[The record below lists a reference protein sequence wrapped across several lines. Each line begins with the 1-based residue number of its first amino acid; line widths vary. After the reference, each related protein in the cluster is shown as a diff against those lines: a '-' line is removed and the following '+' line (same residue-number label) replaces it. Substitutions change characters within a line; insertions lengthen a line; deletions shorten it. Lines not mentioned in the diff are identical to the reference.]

1 MPETAAPLVSYRAG
15 LEPTAQL
22 AGACCNT
29 SMSDAIEQRLAA
41 AAQAAHEYALCERQ
55 RVHLCARERAA
66 AMDLDAAREQY
77 AGEEKDVE
85 RLERLS
91 LTRVLTVLHGSRQ
104 DVLAR
109 EKAEAEAARYR
120 VAQAQ
125 QRLDSVRAELSS
137 MGERQA
143 RLAGAPQAYAD
154 ALAAKEEYLTDS
166 ADPRGARLLALAEE
180 RGQLTA
186 ELGELRRASGD
197 AGAAAQALTEVQGHL
212 GTAASWPTFDT
223 YSDYGA
229 AANAIKHNRI
239 DQAAQAARTADQRL
253 AALRADLAELGGYL
267 PTAPR
272 LEISAG
278 FRFADT
284 FLNNVFTDL
293 TVGGQIR
300 QAQDNVGRSVQQVRA
315 LRDRLREQTGA
326 VTGQL
331 DAMDAER
338 RQLLTQ

>member
-1 MPETAAPLVSYRAG
+1 
-15 LEPTAQL
+15 
-22 AGACCNT
+22 
-29 SMSDAIEQRLAA
+29 MSDAIEQRLAA

-55 RVHLCARERAA
+55 RVHLCARERSAA
-66 AMDLDAAREQY
+66 TDLDAAREQY

-91 LTRVLTVLHGSRQ
+91 LTRVLAVLHGSRQ

-125 QRLDSVRAELSS
+125 QRLDAVRAELGS

-154 ALAAKEEYLTDS
+154 ALAAKEQYLTDS

-186 ELGELRRASGD
+186 ELGELRRASGG
-197 AGAAAQALTEVQGHL
+197 AGAAAQALAEVQDRL
-212 GTAASWPTFDT
+212 GTAASLPTVDT
-223 YSDYGA
+223 YSGYGA
-229 AANAIKHNRI
+229 AVNAIKHNWI

-253 AALRADLAELGGYL
+253 AALRAELAELGGNQ
-267 PTAPR
+267 PTAPG

-278 FRFADT
+278 FRFTDI

-293 TVGGQIR
+293 TVGRQIR
-300 QAQDNVGRSVQQVRA
+300 AAQDNVGRSVQQVRA
-315 LRDRLREQTGA
+315 LRDRLRDQIGT
-326 VTGQL
+326 VTGRL

>member
-1 MPETAAPLVSYRAG
+1 
-15 LEPTAQL
+15 
-22 AGACCNT
+22 
-29 SMSDAIEQRLAA
+29 MSDAIEQRLAA
-41 AAQAAHEYALCERQ
+41 AAQAAHEHALCERQ
-55 RVHLCARERAA
+55 RVHLCARERSAA
-66 AMDLDAAREQY
+66 ADLDAAREQY

-91 LTRVLTVLHGSRQ
+91 LTHVLAVLHGSRQ

-109 EKAEAEAARYR
+109 EKAEAEAARYQ

-125 QRLDSVRAELSS
+125 QRLDAVRAELSS
-137 MGERQA
+137 MGKRQA

-239 DQAAQAARTADQRL
+239 DQAAQAARTAHQRL
-253 AALRADLAELGGYL
+253 AALRTDLAELGGYQ
-267 PTAPR
+267 PTVPQ
-272 LEISAG
+272 LEIIAG
-278 FRFADT
+278 IRFADI
-284 FLNNVFTDL
+284 FLNNIFTDL
-293 TVGGQIR
+293 TVGRQIR
-300 QAQDNVGRSVQQVRA
+300 EAQDNVDRSVQQVRA
-315 LRDRLREQTGA
+315 LRDRLRDQIGTITER
-326 VTGQL
+326 L

>member
-1 MPETAAPLVSYRAG
+1 
-15 LEPTAQL
+15 
-22 AGACCNT
+22 
-29 SMSDAIEQRLAA
+29 MSDAIEQRLAA
-41 AAQAAHEYALCERQ
+41 AAQAAHEHALCERQ

-66 AMDLDAAREQY
+66 AVDLDVAREQY

-91 LTRVLTVLHGSRQ
+91 LTRVLAVLHGSRQ

-125 QRLDSVRAELSS
+125 QRLDAVRAELSS

-143 RLAGAPQAYAD
+143 RLAGAKQAYKD
-154 ALAAKEEYLTDS
+154 ALAEKEQYLTDS

-186 ELGELRRASGD
+186 ELGELRRASRG
-197 AGAAAQALTEVQGHL
+197 AGAAAEALAEVQDRL
-212 GTAASWPTFDT
+212 GTFDT
-223 YSDYGA
+223 YIDAGVV
-229 AANAIKHNRI
+229 ANAIKHDRI

-278 FRFADT
+278 FRFADI

-300 QAQDNVGRSVQQVRA
+300 EAQDNAGRSVQQVRA

>member
-1 MPETAAPLVSYRAG
+1 
-15 LEPTAQL
+15 
-22 AGACCNT
+22 
-29 SMSDAIEQRLAA
+29 MSDAIEQQLAA
-41 AAQAAHEYALCERQ
+41 AAQAAHEHALCERQ

-66 AMDLDAAREQY
+66 AVDLDTAREQY

-91 LTRVLTVLHGSRQ
+91 LTRVLAVLHGSRQ

-125 QRLDSVRAELSS
+125 QRLDAVRAELSS
-137 MGERQA
+137 IGERQA
-143 RLAGAPQAYAD
+143 QLAGAPQAYAD
-154 ALAAKEEYLTDS
+154 ALAAKEQYLTNS

-186 ELGELRRASGD
+186 ELGELRRASGN
-197 AGAAAQALTEVQGHL
+197 AGAAAQALAEVQDRL

-223 YSDYGA
+223 YPDYGA
-229 AANAIKHNRI
+229 VANAIKHNRI

-253 AALRADLAELGGYL
+253 AALHADLAELGGYL

-278 FRFADT
+278 FRFADI
-284 FLNNVFTDL
+284 FLNNALTDL
-293 TVGGQIR
+293 TVGRQIR
-300 QAQDNVGRSVQQVRA
+300 EAQDNVGRSVQQVRA
-315 LRDRLREQTGA
+315 LRDRLRDQIGT
-326 VTGQL
+326 VTGRL

>member
-1 MPETAAPLVSYRAG
+1 
-15 LEPTAQL
+15 
-22 AGACCNT
+22 
-29 SMSDAIEQRLAA
+29 MSDAIEQQLAA
-41 AAQAAHEYALCERQ
+41 AAQAAHEHALCERQ

-66 AMDLDAAREQY
+66 AVDLDTAREQY

-91 LTRVLTVLHGSRQ
+91 LTHVLAVLHGSRQ

-109 EKAEAEAARYR
+109 EKAEAKAARYR

-125 QRLDSVRAELSS
+125 QRLDAVRAELSS
-137 MGERQA
+137 IGERQA

-154 ALAAKEEYLTDS
+154 ALAAREQYLTNS

-186 ELGELRRASGD
+186 ELGELRRASGN
-197 AGAAAQALTEVQGHL
+197 AGAAAQALAEVQDRL

-278 FRFADT
+278 FRFADI
-284 FLNNVFTDL
+284 FLNNALTDL
-293 TVGGQIR
+293 TVGRQIR
-300 QAQDNVGRSVQQVRA
+300 EAQDNVGRSVQQVRA
-315 LRDRLREQTGA
+315 LRDRLRDQIGT
-326 VTGQL
+326 VTGRL
-331 DAMDAER
+331 DAMDVER

>member
-1 MPETAAPLVSYRAG
+1 
-15 LEPTAQL
+15 
-22 AGACCNT
+22 
-29 SMSDAIEQRLAA
+29 MSEAIEQQLAA
-41 AAQAAHEYALCERQ
+41 AAQAAHEHALCERQ

-66 AMDLDAAREQY
+66 AVDLDTAREQY

-91 LTRVLTVLHGSRQ
+91 LTRVLAVLHGSRQ

-109 EKAEAEAARYR
+109 EKAEAAAARYR

-125 QRLDSVRAELSS
+125 QRLDDVRAELGS

-143 RLAGAPQAYAD
+143 RLARAPQAYAD
-154 ALAAKEEYLTDS
+154 ALAAKEQYLTGS

-186 ELGELRRASGD
+186 ELGELRRASGG
-197 AGAAAQALTEVQGHL
+197 AGAAAQALAEVQDLL
-212 GTAASWPTFDT
+212 GTAASWSTFDT
-223 YSDYGA
+223 YFDHGVV
-229 AANAIKHNRI
+229 ANAVKHNRI

-278 FRFADT
+278 FRFADI

-293 TVGGQIR
+293 TVGRQIR
-300 QAQDNVGRSVQQVRA
+300 EAQDNVGRSVQQVRA
-315 LRDRLREQTGA
+315 LRDRLRDQIGT
-326 VTGQL
+326 VTGRL